1 MKSSPYGEKRSG
13 EMDMKP
19 RIGSNFDKSGMKNAD
34 GSSVKPGAPGL
45 FGRIAKGVLTG
56 GMSEV
61 GRLFGKKKKDAA
73 AAAGAQGAGAGA
85 VDPATGAPVAA
96 PGAAAVPTDEQA
108 GPVAPPAGAPVDPNA
123 VA

>member
-19 RIGSNFDKSGMKNAD
+19 RMSKNFDKSG
-34 GSSVKPGAPGL
+34 VKPGAPGL

-85 VDPATGAPVAA
+85 GAVDPATGAPVAA
-96 PGAAAVPTDEQA
+96 PGAAVPTDEQA